1 MSYKEESI
9 KYFLEE
15 LNRQSM
21 GDLQCQVSMYEVGAS
36 IGLTKGEA
44 GSLAEELM
52 VAGLVEL
59 RTLSGGISIT
69 REGLTTLGISPPPTI
84 NTDATQGFSAGP
96 TANKA
101 DCQLLD
107 RLVDTVKSSISGVKM
122 EYQHLEE
129 IVIDLKTIEVQM
141 LSPSP
146 KIAVFR
152 ELLRSLHSVFQALD
166 NKALADKCKALIG

>member
-1 MSYKEESI
+1 MSYTEESM
-9 KYFLEE
+9 KEFLEE
-15 LNRQSM
+15 LNRHCR
-21 GDLQCQVSMYEVGAS
+21 GDLECQVSMYEVGATM
-36 IGLTKGEA
+36 GLAKGEA

-69 REGLTTLGISPPPTI
+69 REGLTTLGIAPPDT
-84 NTDATQGFSAGP
+84 NDTDTTQRFSEGP
-96 TANKA
+96 IANKT

-107 RLVDTVKSSISGVKM
+107 HFLDTVKSSISGVKM
-122 EYQHLEE
+122 EYQYLEG

-152 ELLRSLHSVFQALD
+152 EVLRSLHSAFQAVD
-166 NKALADKCKALIG
+166 NKVVADKCKALIG

>member
-1 MSYKEESI
+1 MSYTEESM

-21 GDLQCQVSMYEVGAS
+21 GDLQYQVSMYEVGAT
-36 IGLTKGEA
+36 IGLAKGEA

-69 REGLTTLGISPPPTI
+69 HEGLATLGITPPTI
-84 NTDATQGFSAGP
+84 DTDATQRFSPGP
-96 TANKA
+96 VANKA
-101 DCQLLD
+101 DCQLLNH
-107 RLVDTVKSSISGVKM
+107 LIDTMKSSISGVKM

-152 ELLRSLHSVFQALD
+152 ELLRSLHSAFQALD
-166 NKALADKCKALIG
+166 HKALADKCKALIG